1 MGGVVCIIILDGNK
15 AQGAASQLSQN
26 IQASCV
32 LVDYLE
38 NDEYVH
44 FDEADGQAIADFH
57 GRALK
62 TINGLNDEINKLNA
76 DLARKYNRETSDT

>member
-1 MGGVVCIIILDGNK
+1 MSGVVCVIILDGNK
-15 AQGAASQLSQN
+15 AQGASAQLSQN

-32 LVDYLE
+32 LVDYLQ
-38 NDEYVH
+38 NDEYLH
-44 FDEADGQAIADFH
+44 FDPADGQAIADFH

-76 DLARKYNRETSDT
+76 DLAKKYNRITG